1 MSAEHPYVERDNAAA
16 SGDDGLPSYD
26 DLAAQNGPNSR
37 FGRWKGWIEKRALE
51 RYTDITPEERR
62 RRRER
67 GWDLPEPEETSQSTI
82 PPPILYTGTP
92 AAPSGVDSL
101 HIQTGNL
108 SINESYSPRPLTPCE
123 LQLPFVS
130 QAIPP
135 SHLKINQFGSR
146 FLPHATSPIRCIL
159 PLLADRLVL
168 IGHDEGLSV
177 LDMFPQD
184 WTDSGDISV
193 KQPNEALSY
202 PIWKGEAVYQMTILE
217 MEDTGE
223 GTPQGV
229 VLALVGPDPESP
241 SSRDTDFRH
250 LRMYNLSSLTSL
262 ARWAVSQKGARPLD
276 LHRPSNWQAQHQS
289 PPRRHRPQGSL
300 ARSIKSFIDPTP
312 QQPEH
317 PTSYQS
323 LLTSPSGSGPSFAHG
338 PPGNGRI
345 SPVRHDSSDST
356 WDIVDDLPLR
366 NTSALFYATWYDRN
380 RRSTGGQLLA
390 IATKYS
396 ILLYE
401 SPKGERAYRFV
412 KDFYAPLQPKNMCFF
427 HQYVHEASRPPSES
441 SRHRRTD
448 SNGARGSTSSH
459 SRAES
464 NSGGIDYGV
473 QLCLF
478 VVFDKKAGWIR
489 LADSAVGEFEL
500 RDDGGP
506 PVTPLATRDSLTPS
520 ISSMTQRTRARLSFD
535 IRESVA
541 KWTLPVRCDLPVF
554 DPYTRTMDHKSV
566 MFLTKG
572 RRTHI
577 LSNPLPTKIAS
588 VEPLHVIFW
597 KNTPKQVSARVCR
610 PTRES
615 LTTPPRYSLS
625 KLPFLQVISFGE
637 AGIEVY
643 ETPLTFL
650 YDGYRN
656 ANGNGKGKSR
666 AVQPEFIRA
675 EEDLGGDVGH
685 LQSGGN
691 WDQAEELYSSG
702 LDRAESFAPSMSGS
716 SIHAVDSDDVP
727 AMLKQEAGQHMKLN
741 TGAEIPTV
749 GLGTWKSQPGQV
761 EGAVEHA
768 LKFGYRH
775 VDTATAYENES
786 EVGKGIKASGVPRSE
801 IFLTTKLKN
810 TDHGDPA
817 KALEYS
823 LNALGTDYLDLW
835 LMHWPAPMHPDE
847 TPDKT
852 LDWLNTWKEMAK
864 LYKAHPEKLRA
875 IVVKRIADKHGVHP
889 ATILIS
895 LQANRPGV
903 NVLTKSVTPARI
915 ESNYKLVDLTEEE
928 IAELHEIDKTLHF
941 QSPNAESGLETF
953 FNNILKPGSSLNASF
968 LAIVDGTFAALF
980 VILAILA
987 FLTSGNIHIF
997 ALMLIELGLWAS
1009 VKWFV
1014 SELKKARAEGANG
1027 AEAEEKKDQ

>member
-1 MSAEHPYVERDNAAA
+1 MSAEHPYIERDQAAA

-51 RYTDITPEERR
+51 RYTDITPEERQ

-67 GWDLPEPEETSQSTI
+67 GWDLADPEEGSQSAI

-92 AAPSGVDSL
+92 AVPSGVDSL
-101 HIQTGNL
+101 HIQTANL
-108 SINESYSPRPLTPCE
+108 SINESYSPRPLTPSE

-184 WTDSGDISV
+184 WTDSGEISV

-241 SSRDTDFRH
+241 SSRDPDFRH

-300 ARSIKSFIDPTP
+300 ARSIKSFIDPTH

-366 NTSALFYATWYDRN
+366 NNSALFYATWYDRN

-427 HQYVHEASRPPSES
+427 HQYVHEASRSQSES
-441 SRHRRTD
+441 PRHRRTD
-448 SNGARGSTSSH
+448 SNGGARGSTSSH
-459 SRAES
+459 SRSES

-541 KWTLPVRCDLPVF
+541 KWTLPV
-554 DPYTRTMDHKSV
+554 
-566 MFLTKG
+566 
-572 RRTHI
+572 
-577 LSNPLPTKIAS
+577 
-588 VEPLHVIFW
+588 
-597 KNTPKQVSARVCR
+597 SARVCR

-615 LTTPPRYSLS
+615 LTAPARYTLS
-625 KLPFLQVISFGE
+625 KLPFLQVICFGE

-666 AVQPEFIRA
+666 AVQPDSIRA
-675 EEDLGGDVGH
+675 EEDLGGDVGY

-702 LDRAESFAPSMSGS
+702 LDRAESFAPSMSGAS
-716 SIHAVDSDDVP
+716 MNTVDSEDVP
-727 AMLKQEAGQHMKLN
+727 AMLKQEAGQPIKLN
-741 TGAEIPTV
+741 TGAEMPTV

-775 VDTATAYENES
+775 VDTAAAYENET

-801 IFLTTKLKN
+801 IFLTTKLNN
-810 TDHGDPA
+810 TDHGDTA

-823 LNALGTDYLDLW
+823 LNALGTDYLDLCGFTALEYDASLIVLILELTG
-835 LMHWPAPMHPDE
+835 LMHWPAPMRPDD

-852 LDWLNTWKEMAK
+852 IDWLNTWKEMVK

-875 IVVKRIADKHGVHP
+875 IG
-889 ATILIS
+889 
-895 LQANRPGV
+895 
-903 NVLTKSVTPARI
+903 
-915 ESNYKLVDLTEEE
+915 KL
-928 IAELHEIDKTLHF
+928 
-941 QSPNAESGLETF
+941 SP
-953 FNNILKPGSSLNASF
+953 
-968 LAIVDGTFAALF
+968 
-980 VILAILA
+980 
-987 FLTSGNIHIF
+987 
-997 ALMLIELGLWAS
+997 
-1009 VKWFV
+1009 
-1014 SELKKARAEGANG
+1014 
-1027 AEAEEKKDQ
+1027 